1 MVLTRNF
8 FLGGQS
14 CGSERNSYARASA
27 EKFAMEAM
35 QTRPSKDWAFSV
47 VQASECLRC
56 KDDALPLFFA
66 TGRRIQQIVNWLCG
80 LIMNPPGAVCQLRR
94 GRVCQSRRERIAL
107 KPQPLRIYTHTI
119 SIFGWSDCNIL
130 KQYLYM
136 YCTITVSFIDISF

>member
-1 MVLTRNF
+1 
-8 FLGGQS
+8 
-14 CGSERNSYARASA
+14 
-27 EKFAMEAM
+27 M

-66 TGRRIQQIVNWLCG
+66 TGRRIQQIVNWLFG

-107 KPQPLRIYTHTI
+107 KPQPLRIYTYNFNIRLKRLQHFKTI
-119 SIFGWSDCNIL
+119 S
-130 KQYLYM
+130 LYVIVLSQSVSLTFRSSHL
-136 YCTITVSFIDISF
+136 TIRGERIIENRHFHKICWTRRRLHQTPG